1 MAVEGLHIA
10 LKPEHIADIAGLP
23 ITPSILTS
31 WLTTAL
37 VLLGAYLIGKNL
49 KLIPTKGQVMVEM
62 FVSGVFDY
70 MKEALEDAKLAQR
83 YFPLIASIFIF
94 VLFMN
99 LVGFLPIME
108 SVGFYDHEGHFKPIF
123 YPVNADLNTPLAL
136 AVISFLTIEI
146 AGIVHLGFLKYASK
160 FVNFSSPMNFFIG
173 ILEIIGNLAR
183 LVSLS
188 FRLFGN
194 ILAGHLLIIVLMY
207 FAAYLLPLPFLFF
220 EVFVAFIQAA
230 IFSLLTLFFIKLSVS
245 EPHDEGHAHREMAH
259 G

>member
-1 MAVEGLHIA
+1 MAETGLHIA
-10 LKPEHIADIAGLP
+10 LAPEPIAEIAGFP

-31 WLTTAL
+31 WIVTMV
-37 VLLGAYLIGKNL
+37 VLIGAYFIGRNL
-49 KLIPTKGQVMVEM
+49 KMIPGKGQVVVET
-62 FVSGVFDY
+62 FVSGVLGY
-70 MKEALEDAKLAQR
+70 MKDALEDAKLAER
-83 YFPLIASIFIF
+83 YFPLIASIFVF

-108 SVGFYDHEGHFKPIF
+108 TVGYTDHEGHFHPFF

-136 AVISFLTIEI
+136 AIISFLVIEI
-146 AGIVHLGFLKYASK
+146 AGILHLGFLKYASK
-160 FVNFSSPMNFFIG
+160 FVNLSSPMNFFVG

-194 ILAGHLLIIVLMY
+194 ILAGHLLIVVLMF

-230 IFSLLTLFFIKLSVS
+230 IFSLLTLFFIKLSVT
-245 EPHDEGHAHREMAH
+245 EPHGEEHAH
-259 G
+259 

>member
-1 MAVEGLHIA
+1 MAETGLHIA
-10 LKPEHIADIAGLP
+10 LAPEHIADVAGIPL
-23 ITPSILTS
+23 TPSILTS
-31 WLTTAL
+31 WIVTIL
-37 VLLGAYLIGKNL
+37 VLAAAFFIGRNL
-49 KLIPTKGQVMVEM
+49 KLVPGKGQVVVET
-62 FVSGVFDY
+62 FVSGVMDY
-70 MKEALEDAKLAQR
+70 MKGALEDVKLAER
-83 YFPLIASIFIF
+83 YFPLIASIFVF

-108 SVGFYDHEGHFKPIF
+108 TIGFYDHEGHFTPLF

-136 AVISFLTIEI
+136 AIISFLTIEI

-194 ILAGHLLIIVLMY
+194 ILAGHLLIVVLMY

-245 EPHDEGHAHREMAH
+245 EPHGEEHAHAPAH

>member
-1 MAVEGLHIA
+1 MAEGLHIA
-10 LKPEHIADIAGLP
+10 LAPEQIADVAGFPL
-23 ITPSILTS
+23 TPSILTS
-31 WLTTAL
+31 WLVTILIL
-37 VLLGAYLIGKNL
+37 VGAFFVGRNL
-49 KLIPTKGQVMVEM
+49 SLVPGKGQVVVET
-62 FVSGVFDY
+62 FVGGVMDY
-70 MKEALEDAKLAQR
+70 MKSALEDAKLAER

-94 VLFMN
+94 VLGMN

-108 SVGFYDHEGHFKPIF
+108 TIGYTDHEGHFHPFF

-136 AVISFLTIEI
+136 AIISFLAIEV
-146 AGIVHLGFLKYASK
+146 AGIIHLGFLRYSQK
-160 FVNFSSPMNFFIG
+160 FVNFSSPMNFFVG

-194 ILAGHLLIIVLMY
+194 ILAGHLLIIVLMF

-230 IFSLLTLFFIKLSVS
+230 IFSLLTLFFIKLSVT
-245 EPHDEGHAHREMAH
+245 EPHGEEHAH
-259 G
+259 

>member
-1 MAVEGLHIA
+1 MAETGLHISLA
-10 LKPEHIADIAGLP
+10 PEHIADIGGLP
-23 ITPSILTS
+23 LTPSILTS
-31 WLTTAL
+31 WITTI
-37 VLLGAYLIGKNL
+37 LILAAAFFIGRNL
-49 KLIPTKGQVMVEM
+49 KLVPGKVQVVVET
-62 FVSGVFDY
+62 FVGGVMDY
-70 MKEALEDAKLAQR
+70 MKNALEDVKLAER
-83 YFPLIASIFIF
+83 YFPLIASIFVF

-108 SVGFYDHEGHFKPIF
+108 SVGFTNHEGHFQPLF

-136 AVISFLTIEI
+136 AIISFLIIEI

-160 FVNFSSPMNFFIG
+160 FVNFSSPMNFFVG

-194 ILAGHLLIIVLMY
+194 ILAGHLLIVVLMF

-230 IFSLLTLFFIKLSVS
+230 IFSLLTLFFIKLSVT
-245 EPHDEGHAHREMAH
+245 EPHGEEHAEAH
-259 G
+259 A

>member
-1 MAVEGLHIA
+1 MAETGLHISLA
-10 LKPEHIADIAGLP
+10 PEHIADIGGLP
-23 ITPSILTS
+23 LTPSILTS
-31 WLTTAL
+31 WITTVL
-37 VLLGAYLIGKNL
+37 VLAAAFFIGRNL
-49 KLIPTKGQVMVEM
+49 KLVPGKGQVVVES
-62 FVSGVFDY
+62 FVSGVLDY
-70 MKEALEDAKLAQR
+70 MKSALEDVKLAER
-83 YFPLIASIFIF
+83 YFPLIASIFVF

-108 SVGFYDHEGHFKPIF
+108 SIGFYDHEGHFMPLF

-136 AVISFLTIEI
+136 AIISFFVIEI
-146 AGIVHLGFLKYASK
+146 AGIIHLGFLKYASK
-160 FVNFSSPMNFFIG
+160 FVNFSSPMNFFVG

-194 ILAGHLLIIVLMY
+194 ILAGHLLIVVLMF

-245 EPHDEGHAHREMAH
+245 EPHGEEHSEAHA
-259 G
+259 